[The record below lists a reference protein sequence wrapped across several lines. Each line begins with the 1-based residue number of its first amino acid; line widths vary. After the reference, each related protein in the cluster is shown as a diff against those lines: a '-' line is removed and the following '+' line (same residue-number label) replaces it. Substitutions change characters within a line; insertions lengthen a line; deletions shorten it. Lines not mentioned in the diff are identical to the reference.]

1 MILELNP
8 VTVSD
13 HYEDYKKLF
22 PISVNCEI
30 QVNLRH
36 RVLCKVRMDKYNSI

>member
-1 MILELNP
+1 MQDILRMCFMILELNP

-30 QVNLRH
+30 QVYLRH
-36 RVLCKVRMDKYNSI
+36 RVLR